1 MLTEFRVLLTVS
13 FLLAVTNLLL
23 PIVGH
28 DMTIVYPLTAAW
40 LSLLVLAVMTYGK
53 RGLWLLIGS
62 PLALFWALI
71 AVAYSFGYID
81 L

>member
-1 MLTEFRVLLTVS
+1 MLSEFRILLTIS
-13 FLLAVTNLLL
+13 LLLALANLVW
-23 PIVGH
+23 PIVVR
-28 DMTIVYPLTAAW
+28 DMGVVYPLTAGW

-71 AVAYSFGYID
+71 LVAYSFHYID